1 MDPRGEVYLR
11 WGQVGP
17 AGLLLGLLTIGVVFL
32 AVWSTAQAATLC
44 ETNLGVLWGTQSV
57 SGETTGEFRQD
68 QNGNWFWDT
77 DCLSRE
83 RADTSARR
91 YTFGLQNASDV
102 TFRATFYPNNGP
114 DYFFYTHLYL
124 FDAGGTKLEES
135 SIDWNAQQAVINR
148 RAADGDALPA
158 GVYTVEVTS
167 SSDDYWSIGTFDL
180 TLTAPAAPAAE
191 VEFSVAENQT
201 GANVGDLGGEHSL
214 SGTLTYTLSG
224 LDHDATSP
232 LFAMSATT
240 AGQLELASGVALD
253 YENPQSA
260 DGDNTYDLL
269 VAVNDGTTTEDI
281 AVTVQVTNEVEQPDA
296 PGKPTVAQVDQIRDL
311 ILAVSWQPP
320 AAGTADPPEA
330 YDLRHRTT
338 GASWPAAPQITGIS
352 EPSYQITGLVVGTY
366 EIQVRS
372 TAGQLASAW
381 SATSDSA
388 SLVANADAPEFA
400 QDSVSFSDVA
410 EDIGA
415 QEVPT
420 PTPPIDIGAQ
430 EVHDYRHRS
439 RWR

>member
-135 SIDWNAQQAVINR
+135 SIDSNAQQAVINR

-167 SSDDYWSIGTFDL
+167 NNREYWSVGSFDL
-180 TLTAPAAPAAE
+180 TLNNATAAPASE
-191 VEFSVAENQT
+191 VALSVAENQT

-269 VAVNDGTTTEDI
+269 VAVSDGTTTEDI
-281 AVTVQVTNEVEQPDA
+281 AVTVEVTNEVEQPDA
-296 PGKPTVAQVDQIRDL
+296 PGKPTVAQVEQIRDL
-311 ILAVSWQPP
+311 ILAVGWQPP

-338 GASWPAAPQITGIS
+338 DASGSPADYRHQRA
-352 EPSYQITGLVVGTY
+352 LVPDHRPCCGHLRDT
-366 EIQVRS
+366 
-372 TAGQLASAW
+372 
-381 SATSDSA
+381 
-388 SLVANADAPEFA
+388 
-400 QDSVSFSDVA
+400 
-410 EDIGA
+410 GA
-415 QEVPT
+415 QYRRPT
-420 PTPPIDIGAQ
+420 SKRLVGDFRFRKPRCQRRRPRVCPGQRQLLGCCGRYRRPGGDR
-430 EVHDYRHRS
+430 HDYRHRS